1 MLLYQQG
8 FRYFNMGYAS
18 AMAMLL
24 LVVALAVT
32 LADPAQL
39 APLGPLPGAGP
50 VSTEAARRAAAAP
63 GASSAAAR
71 RSRFAASGS

>member
-24 LVVALAVT
+24 LAVSFGVT
-32 LADPAQL
+32 LLIIRNSRRWVHYQA
-39 APLGPLPGAGP
+39 AG
-50 VSTEAARRAAAAP
+50 R
-63 GASSAAAR
+63 
-71 RSRFAASGS
+71 